1 MFESDKVHAELLLY
15 IFLFPKCLMIF
26 QINLKYGMDKDN
38 LSQRSK
44 DTCTAC
50 AGTMILEFA
59 ALSRLTGEHVFEVGV
74 SEILLSSGP
83 AKTFFNQT
91 ALKFKKEFNVFG
103 DGCLLL
109 SLTICLRVLEICMH
123 STVLV
128 IANVLL
134 IS

>member
-1 MFESDKVHAELLLY
+1 
-15 IFLFPKCLMIF
+15 MIF

-83 AKTFFNQT
+83 AKTSVNFFKQK
-91 ALKFKKEFNVFG
+91 ALKFKKE
-103 DGCLLL
+103 CLW
-109 SLTICLRVLEICMH
+109 
-123 STVLV
+123 
-128 IANVLL
+128 
-134 IS
+134 

>member
-1 MFESDKVHAELLLY
+1 
-15 IFLFPKCLMIF
+15 MIF

-74 SEILLSSGP
+74 SENSAKFCP
-83 AKTFFNQT
+83 AKTSVNFFK
-91 ALKFKKEFNVFG
+91 AIWAVFAIKT
-103 DGCLLL
+103 C
-109 SLTICLRVLEICMH
+109 
-123 STVLV
+123 
-128 IANVLL
+128 
-134 IS
+134 

>member
-1 MFESDKVHAELLLY
+1 MAIESMFESDKVHAELLMY

-91 ALKFKKEFNVFG
+91 ALKFKKE
-103 DGCLLL
+103 CLW
-109 SLTICLRVLEICMH
+109 
-123 STVLV
+123 
-128 IANVLL
+128 
-134 IS
+134 

>member
-1 MFESDKVHAELLLY
+1 MYLIRQMCFPCYFSHIQNEFNINSFESDKVHAELLMY
-15 IFLFPKCLMIF
+15 IFLFPKCLMTF

-83 AKTFFNQT
+83 A
-91 ALKFKKEFNVFG
+91 
-103 DGCLLL
+103 
-109 SLTICLRVLEICMH
+109 
-123 STVLV
+123 
-128 IANVLL
+128 
-134 IS
+134 

>member
-1 MFESDKVHAELLLY
+1 MLEFDSSCRNINVPIY
-15 IFLFPKCLMIF
+15 FFLCLVIF

-74 SEILLSSGP
+74 LEILLSS
-83 AKTFFNQT
+83 Q
-91 ALKFKKEFNVFG
+91 
-103 DGCLLL
+103 
-109 SLTICLRVLEICMH
+109 LRLQ
-123 STVLV
+123 
-128 IANVLL
+128 
-134 IS
+134 

>member
-1 MFESDKVHAELLLY
+1 MFESDKVHAELLKY
-15 IFLFPKCLMIF
+15 IFLFLKCLMIF

-83 AKTFFNQT
+83 AKTFFKQT
-91 ALKFKKEFNVFG
+91 ALKFKKE
-103 DGCLLL
+103 CLW
-109 SLTICLRVLEICMH
+109 
-123 STVLV
+123 
-128 IANVLL
+128 
-134 IS
+134 

>member
-1 MFESDKVHAELLLY
+1 MFESDKVHAELLMYQY

-83 AKTFFNQT
+83 AKTSVNFFKQT
-91 ALKFKKEFNVFG
+91 AIKFKKE
-103 DGCLLL
+103 CLW
-109 SLTICLRVLEICMH
+109 
-123 STVLV
+123 
-128 IANVLL
+128 
-134 IS
+134 